1 MYYVCKVF
9 CIYLADNTRDW
20 WIGATDSTAEGRWS
34 WPHSGKLAEWAA
46 WAPNEPNGD
55 IMENYAHISSDKDF
69 KWKDDDNTNQFLP
82 ICQIYPEDEL
92 FMAFEEI
99 NKYLN

>member
-1 MYYVCKVF
+1 
-9 CIYLADNTRDW
+9 
-20 WIGATDSTAEGRWS
+20 
-34 WPHSGKLAEWAA
+34 
-46 WAPNEPNGD
+46 
-55 IMENYAHISSDKDF
+55 MENYAYLSPDNSMY
-69 KWKDDDNTNQFLP
+69 KWKDDDKTKLFSP